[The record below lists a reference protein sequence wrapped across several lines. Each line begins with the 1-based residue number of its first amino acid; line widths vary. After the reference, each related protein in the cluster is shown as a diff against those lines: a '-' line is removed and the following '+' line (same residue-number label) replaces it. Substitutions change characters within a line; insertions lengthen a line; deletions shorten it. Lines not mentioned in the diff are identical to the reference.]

1 MTSSLLEAKNLSKTY
16 SRDGKSVRV
25 LKEASLTLHDGEMVV
40 VAGPSGAGKT
50 TLLNL
55 LSGLDHADSGEVMY
69 KMKSL
74 QAMSPAEKGE
84 YHNRSMG
91 FIFQFYHLLGDLN
104 AIENVMLPA
113 RIHSEA
119 SEIFLK
125 KRATK
130 LLEDIGLGHR
140 LAHLPSELSG
150 GEQQRVALARS
161 VMNDPQIL
169 FCDEPTGNL
178 DRDNAIK
185 ITDYLKRLVRDHHK
199 TVLIVT
205 HDDKIAGLADR
216 VLRLN
221 QGRFT

>member
-16 SRDGKSVRV
+16 SRDGKSVQV

-55 LSGLDHADSGEVMY
+55 LSGLDYPDSGEVMY

-74 QAMSPAEKGE
+74 QAMSPVEKGQ

-104 AIENVMLPA
+104 ALENVMLPA

-119 SEIFLK
+119 SEMSLK

-130 LLEDIGLGHR
+130 LLEEIGLGHR

-178 DRDNAIK
+178 DRDNAMK
-185 ITDYLKRLVRDHHK
+185 ITDYLRRLVRDHHK

-216 VLRLN
+216 TLNLN
-221 QGRFT
+221 QGRF